1 MISMT
6 IKVKFGRRVYNTIFS
21 EVLIER
27 EQDNFLLIQK
37 YLSLVHTIIME
48 AAMKHQQRLEW
59 QTTFLKKK
67 KNYSEKGKNP

>member
-1 MISMT
+1 MT

-48 AAMKHQQRLEW
+48 AAMKHQQRLE
-59 QTTFLKKK
+59 
-67 KNYSEKGKNP
+67 